1 MLNRVE
7 KVSRR
12 NNVFPR
18 CIKKRKK
25 RFGQVIRHEGSD
37 VYSISTCD
45 VYIACIIKSLYNFVS
60 RYGRCSKITLT
71 FIISE
76 RRFPSRLKIH
86 SSETRHSVSTLN
98 IDGSLTSLGG
108 GARTE
113 SLTGWPSRAV
123 RQTDFTT
130 LLSFADRFRTR
141 NPRFSSAVSKPPPY
155 PLLLLSLASSLREHV
170 RLTPLP
176 LPKAVVAG
184 KRKPWRKGM
193 RRMWLC
199 ISALFHLLPVPLE
212 FFGSLRHP
220 IRNSPNSPSARK
232 CVSWRERVSLARRLL
247 SSPSPP
253 PLARRVHLSCIYL
266 HDPQLCLDLL
276 ETKAPQFRR
285 KIISL

>member
-123 RQTDFTT
+123 RQTDFTI
-130 LLSFADRFRTR
+130 LLSFRTR

-193 RRMWLC
+193 RRTWLC
-199 ISALFHLLPVPLE
+199 ISALFHPPPCPPRVLWKFAASDPQLAKLA
-212 FFGSLRHP
+212 
-220 IRNSPNSPSARK
+220 IRSQMCIVAWTCFPRSTTTV
-232 CVSWRERVSLARRLL
+232 VS
-247 SSPSPP
+247 SPP
-253 PLARRVHLSCIYL
+253 PLPLAKRVHLSCIYL